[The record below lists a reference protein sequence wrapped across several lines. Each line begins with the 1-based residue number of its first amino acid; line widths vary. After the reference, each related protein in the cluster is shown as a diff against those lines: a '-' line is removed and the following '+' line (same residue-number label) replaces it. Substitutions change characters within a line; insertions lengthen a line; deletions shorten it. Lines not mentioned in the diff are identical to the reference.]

1 MNIWI
6 FNHYAFPPD
15 TPGGTRHY
23 DFAKELVQRGH
34 KVTIFTTSYHH
45 LLYRE
50 IRLNPGE
57 NWKVEYI
64 DGVKFVWIRTFPY
77 KGNDWRRVINMI
89 SYMPRAYWLGR
100 KLPKILPEI
109 EKPDVVI
116 GSSWHFLAVLAAY
129 LVARYHKAK
138 FIMEVRDLWPQT
150 LIDLGVLGE
159 SHPIVKILQALERFF
174 YRKADRIITLLPKAG
189 EYIAAQGID
198 INKVVWIPN
207 GVDLTRFQVKFQ
219 KKLVNDRYFKVM
231 YTGSHG
237 KANALD
243 ILLKAAKIIQDCG
256 YDDIKFILIGSGP
269 EKSKLIELAK
279 KLKLK
284 NVEFRDPVKKT
295 EISRVLSEA
304 DVTVFILRNL
314 PLYKYGISL
323 NKLFDYLALGKP
335 IILAGNPV
343 NNPVKESNC
352 GLTVPPEDPKALAE
366 AIIKIYKMPPEERE
380 EMGRR
385 GRKYVEKYYS
395 IPILVDKLEKVL
407 TEVLNKK

>member
-116 GSSWHFLAVLAAY
+116 GSS
-129 LVARYHKAK
+129 
-138 FIMEVRDLWPQT
+138 
-150 LIDLGVLGE
+150 
-159 SHPIVKILQALERFF
+159 
-174 YRKADRIITLLPKAG
+174 
-189 EYIAAQGID
+189 
-198 INKVVWIPN
+198 
-207 GVDLTRFQVKFQ
+207 
-219 KKLVNDRYFKVM
+219 
-231 YTGSHG
+231 
-237 KANALD
+237 
-243 ILLKAAKIIQDCG
+243 
-256 YDDIKFILIGSGP
+256 
-269 EKSKLIELAK
+269 
-279 KLKLK
+279 
-284 NVEFRDPVKKT
+284 
-295 EISRVLSEA
+295 
-304 DVTVFILRNL
+304 
-314 PLYKYGISL
+314 
-323 NKLFDYLALGKP
+323 
-335 IILAGNPV
+335 
-343 NNPVKESNC
+343 
-352 GLTVPPEDPKALAE
+352 
-366 AIIKIYKMPPEERE
+366 
-380 EMGRR
+380 
-385 GRKYVEKYYS
+385 
-395 IPILVDKLEKVL
+395 
-407 TEVLNKK
+407 